1 MHHRSRAA
9 ALATVTILTI
19 AALAGCATA
28 QADPTSTQQASVT
41 PSPSPTASET
51 PAAAVNVPTQ
61 PGTWLIDFDS
71 FAGVRVGEA
80 IAPFA
85 QSAGLAPQEDT
96 VDCPPGFSYT
106 HSIDGEQDNILSAS
120 FMEAESRG
128 TANPSPTLTLGM
140 VSSRHSSG
148 HVQPDSPRTAAG
160 IQVGSTEA
168 ALLSAYPDLQ
178 KGMSKYDDSVGATTY
193 FLGPQNGRYL
203 VFNVRP
209 TPDGSA
215 TTVNTIQTS
224 SYPSIV
230 DVCD

>member
-1 MHHRSRAA
+1 MAMLAA
-9 ALATVTILTI
+9 MTIIGAVALSGCSSTEAGTASPPPTAI
-19 AALAGCATA
+19 A
-28 QADPTSTQQASVT
+28 T
-41 PSPSPTASET
+41 PSPTPTTSET
-51 PAAAVNVPTQ
+51 PAAAINVPTQ

-71 FAGVRVGEA
+71 FAGVRVGDA

-96 VDCPPGFSYT
+96 VDCPPGFSFT
-106 HSIDGEQDNILSAS
+106 HPIDGEQDNVLSAS

-140 VSSRHSSG
+140 VVSRHSSG
-148 HVQPDSPRTAAG
+148 NVQPDSPRTAAG

-178 KGMSKYDDSVGATTY
+178 KGMSKYDESVGARTY